1 MDKLQFLSL
10 LIPSLGSFLLVI
22 LAWLHSNGRLDRME
36 KKLDVIEG
44 DLRTFYKDIGRI
56 EGRIDEMARSK

>member
-1 MDKLQFLSL
+1 MNKLQFLSL

-44 DLRTFYKDIGRI
+44 DLRTF
-56 EGRIDEMARSK
+56 